1 MTNSKPL
8 LTILITTYNRA
19 PLLHALLGLLD
30 GYRKRG
36 LHFDI
41 IVSNDHSTDDTQA
54 LCGQWQ
60 ERMPNLRYVETQVHE
75 GMDPNF
81 IRAYSACTT
90 DYCWLLGD
98 ARFVSYEGL
107 NTLLQTLEQRRY
119 DALILNCHPALTL
132 PDATYTDINRLMA
145 DLGWQI
151 TNNASCVIPTA
162 YATPAVYQRYVGTTF
177 LHMGIMVENL
187 CRASHFQ
194 VRYLSEVRVENLEI
208 PHYTKQSWTCHP
220 FLNFGKLWYEFV
232 LSLPQQVN
240 EKVKQQVLL
249 DHNRYT
255 QLLAPHK
262 LPGMKVAFGRI
273 FVENYK
279 ACRAYVPHVST
290 APLWLYDLIILWVP
304 TSWLRIMLRVF
315 KYFRHVI
322 NP

>member
-107 NTLLQTLEQRRY
+107 TPSYKRSNSG
-119 DALILNCHPALTL
+119 
-132 PDATYTDINRLMA
+132 ATTPLYSIATRHSHYP
-145 DLGWQI
+145 
-151 TNNASCVIPTA
+151 TPPIPTSIA
-162 YATPAVYQRYVGTTF
+162 SWPTLVGKSPTTP
-177 LHMGIMVENL
+177 
-187 CRASHFQ
+187 RASFP
-194 VRYLSEVRVENLEI
+194 RPTLDRKSTR
-208 PHYTKQSWTCHP
+208 
-220 FLNFGKLWYEFV
+220 LNSSHANISYAVFCLK
-232 LSLPQQVN
+232 
-240 EKVKQQVLL
+240 K
-249 DHNRYT
+249 
-255 QLLAPHK
+255 
-262 LPGMKVAFGRI
+262 
-273 FVENYK
+273 
-279 ACRAYVPHVST
+279 
-290 APLWLYDLIILWVP
+290 
-304 TSWLRIMLRVF
+304 TSS
-315 KYFRHVI
+315 
-322 NP
+322 